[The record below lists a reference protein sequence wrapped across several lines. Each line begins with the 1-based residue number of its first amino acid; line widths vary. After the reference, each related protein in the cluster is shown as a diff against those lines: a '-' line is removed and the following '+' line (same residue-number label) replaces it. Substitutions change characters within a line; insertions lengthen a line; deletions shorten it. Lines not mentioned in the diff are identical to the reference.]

1 MSTTKTP
8 TGTYP
13 QHARAQLLDLE
24 VIADRLLQ
32 ELPGQKRKTETV
44 AREAGVSIVV
54 MAMEAGDEIKQHLA
68 PGAVSI
74 HLLRGHSSVNA
85 DGTDFDLRPAQVVFL
100 QPSTPHSVIAVE
112 QSVIV
117 LTVTGGNDHL

>member
-1 MSTTKTP
+1 MTTTKTP

-32 ELPGQKRKTETV
+32 ELPGSRRKTETV
-44 AREAGVSIVV
+44 AREGGVSVV
-54 MAMEAGDEIKQHLA
+54 MMAMEAGDEIKQHLA
-68 PGAVSI
+68 PGSVSVQV
-74 HLLRGHSSVNA
+74 LRGHISLNA
-85 DGTDFDLRPAQVVFL
+85 DAQDFDVRPSQVVFL
-100 QPSTPHSVIAVE
+100 QPSTPHSVAAVE

-117 LTVTGGNDHL
+117 LTVTGGNDH